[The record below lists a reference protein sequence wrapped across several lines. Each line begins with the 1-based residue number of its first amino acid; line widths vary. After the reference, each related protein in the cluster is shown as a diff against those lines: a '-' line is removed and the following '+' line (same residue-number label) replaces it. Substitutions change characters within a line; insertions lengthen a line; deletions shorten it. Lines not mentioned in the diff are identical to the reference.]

1 MKILVADD
9 DFITSLALVRNLQD
23 WGYDVSVARNGLEA
37 WEKLKPGDIRL
48 AVLDWMMPGMTGV
61 QVAQKVRQDILDN
74 GSKYIYIILLSGS
87 DGYEDIVNGLSAGA
101 DDYITKPYS
110 IGELKIRLQQA
121 ERKITMEDE
130 RRKLNSF
137 DELTKLWNLARLKEF
152 LDEETARAAREK
164 KPTGL
169 ILLGLDSLDNI
180 EKNLGRSVAEQVL
193 VEAGRRL
200 KKIIRRYDKV
210 GRFSRQEFLVIL
222 PGCGLVS
229 TERIAGR
236 LALSMK
242 RDPVISDAGLIS
254 LSLSSGAVS
263 TESLVDPST
272 KTLFQACET
281 ALSASR
287 NRETFPAAADPPR
300 PQNPR

>member
-48 AVLDWMMPGMTGV
+48 AVLDWMMPGLTGV

-101 DDYITKPYS
+101 DDYITKPYGV
-110 IGELKIRLQQA
+110 GELKIRLQQA
-121 ERKITMEDE
+121 ERKIKMEDE

-137 DELTKLWNLARLKEF
+137 DELTKLWNLATLKEF
-152 LDEETARAAREK
+152 LDEEIARAAREK

-169 ILLGLDSLDNI
+169 ILLSLDSLDDI
-180 EKNLGRSVAEQVL
+180 EKNFGRSVAEQVL

-210 GRFSRQEFLVIL
+210 GRFGRQEFLVIL

-236 LALSMK
+236 LVLSMK
-242 RDPVISDAGLIS
+242 RCPVISDAGLIS
-254 LSLSSGAVS
+254 LSLSSGTVS
-263 TESLVDPST
+263 TESLADPST
-272 KTLFQACET
+272 KTLFQACES

-287 NRETFPAAADPPR
+287 NREMFPAAAVPPH